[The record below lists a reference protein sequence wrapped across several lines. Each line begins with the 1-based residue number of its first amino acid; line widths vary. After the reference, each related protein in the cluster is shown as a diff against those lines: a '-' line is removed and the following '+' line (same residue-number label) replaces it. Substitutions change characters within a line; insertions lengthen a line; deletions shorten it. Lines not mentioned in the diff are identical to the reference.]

1 MAARTERE
9 IVLDQTNLWFRNSE
23 WSVEKFAS
31 EMLAPALAAADLVE
45 PLPLAGSG
53 EEYLRNR
60 KAWGQRLN
68 RIFNGTSPF
77 PLEWK
82 AVWLQ
87 CLPAPYGVDA
97 RRECL
102 ALYGVL
108 DLRVP
113 LLAPAPV
120 PSVPSHL
127 GEITVEF
134 GQFLASSR
142 PAHNGRYDRNDDPVE
157 VDTMLREGTDVVLA
171 LISELTA
178 IAAGTGRHVPD
189 LLHLFG
195 KGSR

>member
-9 IVLDQTNLWFRNSE
+9 IVLEQTNLWFQNSE
-23 WSVEKFAS
+23 WSIEKFAS
-31 EMLAPALAAADLVE
+31 EKLAPALAAADLVE
-45 PLPLAGSG
+45 PLDDAVTGD
-53 EEYLRNR
+53 EYLRSR

-68 RIFNGTSPF
+68 RIFNGTAPF

-108 DLRVP
+108 DLCVP
-113 LLAPAPV
+113 QLAPAPV

-127 GEITVEF
+127 DVVTIEF
-134 GQFLASSR
+134 GQFLAASR
-142 PAHNGRYDRNDDPVE
+142 PAHNGRYDRSDDPAE
-157 VDTMLREGTDVVLA
+157 VDTMLREGTDVVLT
-171 LISELTA
+171 LIKELTA

-189 LLHLFG
+189 LMHLFG
-195 KGSR
+195 KGAR